1 MTWGVDEVIRMP
13 LPWDSH
19 ILGLD
24 GDATFAFKVHG
35 IQILGSHVTRLDR
48 TCQFEDAVREGRL
61 AMVNMGNDRKI
72 ADFRE
77 VHGQYE
83 AYLWAVGVGGVRR

>member
-1 MTWGVDEVIRMP
+1 
-13 LPWDSH
+13 
-19 ILGLD
+19 
-24 GDATFAFKVHG
+24 
-35 IQILGSHVTRLDR
+35 
-48 TCQFEDAVREGRL
+48 
-61 AMVNMGNDRKI
+61 MVNMGNDRKI